1 MAAYNYEDLKK
12 IYHDFEHPV
21 AVLKVAERDFSEN
34 NNAFILND
42 IEVELTCG
50 FEASMAT
57 FCIYNVFS
65 KYTSKFELDSLKKY
79 VQLGSKVELSLGYL
93 DQTRTVFLG
102 VITRVNFLYE
112 NESHP
117 YVQVTAMDIKGI
129 MMSGGFAKQLK
140 AECYS
145 EAVKEL
151 FTRTAYNKM
160 QQYGMMS
167 LEIDDTPDKRA
178 SEGGKGSDTRTIE
191 VTNESDYEFVVRAAK
206 RYNYEFFA
214 HCNTVYFRKAKKNKE
229 ILMEMGPGTGLL
241 GFDIGYDITGLSG
254 QVEVRGMDNGK
265 GQAIQA
271 KEKLN
276 NKVSGGSHAKALLK
290 GSVKVYT
297 DPTISS
303 AEEAKNRAA
312 FLAEQI
318 SYRLGSAEC
327 KCVGLPELVP
337 GRFIKITALGEPADN
352 SFYLQT
358 VKHVLRGEEGFK
370 TYLEGKTCAMNYE
383 PR

>member
-1 MAAYNYEDLKK
+1 MASYKYEDLKK

-21 AVLKVAERDFSEN
+21 AVLKVLDKDFADN

-65 KYTSKFELDSLKKY
+65 KYTSQFEFDSLKRY

-102 VITRVNFLYE
+102 VITRVNFIYE
-112 NESHP
+112 NEGHP

-140 AECYS
+140 AESYS

-167 LEIDDTPDKRA
+167 LEIDDTPDKKA
-178 SEGGKGSDTRTIE
+178 SGNNKGVSARTIE

-206 RYNYEFFA
+206 RYNYEFYT
-214 HCNTVYFRKAKKNKE
+214 HCDTVYFRKTKKNKE
-229 ILMEMGPGTGLL
+229 ILMELGPGTGLL
-241 GFDIGYDITGLSG
+241 GFDIGYDITGLAG
-254 QVEVRGMDNGK
+254 EVEVRGTDIGK
-265 GQAIQA
+265 AQVFRA
-271 KEKLN
+271 KEQLG
-276 NKVSGGSHAKALLK
+276 NKVSGGNHAKALLK
-290 GSVKVYT
+290 GSTKVYI
-297 DPTISS
+297 DPTVSS
-303 AEEAKNRAA
+303 AEEAKSRAE

-327 KCVGLPELVP
+327 RSIGLPELAP
-337 GRFIKITALGEPADN
+337 GRYIRITALGEPVEN

-358 VKHVLRGEEGFK
+358 VRHVLRQEEGFK
-370 TYLEGKTCAMNYE
+370 TYLEGKTCAINYE
-383 PR
+383 PK

>member
-1 MAAYNYEDLKK
+1 MASYKYEDLKK

-21 AVLKVAERDFSEN
+21 AVLKVLDKDFADN
-34 NNAFILND
+34 NNALILND

-65 KYTSKFELDSLKKY
+65 KYTSQFEFDSLKRY

-102 VITRVNFLYE
+102 VITRVNFIYE
-112 NESHP
+112 NEGHP

-140 AECYS
+140 AESYS

-167 LEIDDTPDKRA
+167 LEIDDTPDKKA
-178 SEGGKGSDTRTIE
+178 SGNNKGVSARTIE

-206 RYNYEFFA
+206 RYNYEFYT
-214 HCNTVYFRKAKKNKE
+214 HCDTVYFRKAKKNKE
-229 ILMEMGPGTGLL
+229 ILMELGPGTGLL
-241 GFDIGYDITGLSG
+241 GFDIGYDITGLAG
-254 QVEVRGMDNGK
+254 EVEVRGTDTGK
-265 GQAIQA
+265 AQVFRA
-271 KEKLN
+271 KERLG
-276 NKVSGGSHAKALLK
+276 NKVSGGNHAKALLK
-290 GSVKVYT
+290 GSTKVYI
-297 DPTISS
+297 DPTVSS
-303 AEEAKNRAA
+303 AEEAKSRAE

-327 KCVGLPELVP
+327 RSIGLPELAP
-337 GRFIKITALGEPADN
+337 GRYIRITALGEPAEN

-358 VKHVLRGEEGFK
+358 VRHVLRHEEGFK
-370 TYLEGKTCAMNYE
+370 TYLEGKTCAINYE
-383 PR
+383 PK